1 MQNLNSYII
10 EYQLDKLLALLV
22 YSVALWIFCRYWHQ
36 ETPQKENN
44 CNPIKNIVPAS
55 VSTERFRTEQLKTE
69 NEELKAKYEEAMKVN
84 KCLCEKNEQLETEIK
99 TVKNC
104 NEALMETL
112 HTVRETGK
120 KLNTKEEFIPAITGK
135 IDECVYDSG
144 TNINELEAM
153 IQVMKG
159 RTVTRNTYGQA
170 VQAIRKTQG
179 TDLYNQLTDR
189 IAGAKQRLEDALN
202 AGYDN
207 GGDDWNNSD
216 IMKYIR
222 V

>member
-22 YSVALWIFCRYWHQ
+22 YSVALWMFCRYWHRDIS
-36 ETPQKENN
+36 PKENN

-55 VSTERFRTEQLKTE
+55 VSTERFRTEQLKME

-84 KCLCEKNEQLETEIK
+84 KRLCEKNEQLETEIK
-99 TVKNC
+99 TMKNC

-120 KLNTKEEFIPAITGK
+120 KLNVKEEFTPAITGK
-135 IDECVYDSG
+135 IDYCVYDSG
-144 TNINELEAM
+144 ISTDEFEAM

-159 RTVTRNTYGQA
+159 HPVTCNTYGQA

-179 TDLYNQLTDR
+179 TDLYNQ
-189 IAGAKQRLEDALN
+189 
-202 AGYDN
+202 
-207 GGDDWNNSD
+207 
-216 IMKYIR
+216 
-222 V
+222 